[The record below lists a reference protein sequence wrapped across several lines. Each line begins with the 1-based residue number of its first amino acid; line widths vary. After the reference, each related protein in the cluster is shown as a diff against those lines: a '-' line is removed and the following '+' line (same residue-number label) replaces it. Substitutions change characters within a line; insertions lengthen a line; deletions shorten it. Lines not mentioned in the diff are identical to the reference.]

1 MVLVL
6 VAASGSSPLVRGQR
20 HRPGADRQRH
30 RIIPARA
37 GPTSG
42 GLGEHHG
49 DADHPRSCGANTL
62 SLRPATSTGGSSPL
76 VRGQPVVQES
86 HAVQERIIPARAGP
100 TWPQFL
106 HWLTIVDHPR
116 SCGANSVD
124 DAVGHFMSGS
134 SPLVRGQP
142 PCRCRAVGRTRIIP
156 ARAGPTHLYG
166 PIIGAIPDHPRSCG
180 ANEDEHGLLI
190 TAKGSSPLVRGQQ
203 PRTSALGRKRRIIPA
218 RAGPTIGCSKTRLS

>member
-156 ARAGPTHLYG
+156 ARAGPT
-166 PIIGAIPDHPRSCG
+166 
-180 ANEDEHGLLI
+180 
-190 TAKGSSPLVRGQQ
+190 
-203 PRTSALGRKRRIIPA
+203 
-218 RAGPTIGCSKTRLS
+218 IGCSKTRLS